1 MDASKQSSRV
11 LDRKGYS
18 AVNKF
23 ELMCLEN
30 QAKDNGPNEER
41 TRLSFQVLDDL
52 IPKLGVYTRIFAKVK
67 DDLFAS
73 VYSEN
78 LTTDKAGS
86 ITQIPYYTQVR
97 RIYDEHD
104 DKLDVVTEQLDI
116 VKQRLFEKHKQ
127 LEESQQKGAA
137 LEERIEELNQRL
149 VMVDSMLTDKTS
161 EIVRLEEELNEEL
174 EKSAQMQAR
183 FEGDIEDLRE
193 SLEEAHGEIEYLS
206 RYKKGY
212 DDLYNA
218 FLDQPEMDELP
229 KKNHRPVIST
239 RRANLMTNIEAA
251 QRLEEQIMSVMNT
264 AVEEFDKFLE
274 EHKEELQKI
283 EIRDDLTNAEFEV
296 QEMDIEQADQELEA
310 MQERFRNT
318 VGDISNELQLL
329 KQHGTMLMEQL
340 QTLEQNKPTLAKRN
354 RERSK
359 FSDTNVQPGL
369 GKSDSILSVGLHDTE
384 GDEEG
389 DADPFIPQERVFAKY
404 AAMLYTSS
412 NMGKSF
418 DEFKDAK
425 FCPSCGE
432 KTVICPHKLPGV
444 DKVIILP
451 HNTSHIKI
459 TRPKVR
465 INKELIDEMMK
476 PRSPELSF
484 DMPSTAMSYSRPR
497 MDSSVMTI
505 QTPAT
510 SRESPSLVGS
520 EAHMDGFTGRPQHTM
535 HRLFD
540 DYKDR
545 THLERSIPRPLSLE
559 RTLSQ
564 VEQFW
569 AYMIWTDENGD
580 ENDLHHS
587 TLDHVYLFMRERY
600 IIEDIMFLCAHDFL
614 SSVAESGVTNKTV
627 QVFGHILAGNLDG
640 AVFRYAM
647 LMSDFIQ
654 AVEWKEVEDFR
665 AFASVVY
672 PFLGEDD
679 VETLQMSYTSFS
691 ENRISEQLVCQFLM
705 HLILKYREPC
715 FQEMEHKIL
724 PFQTQESGQ
733 PTLNEKEFKDAID
746 AIVPLAS
753 DKLRNRLFY
762 ESEKAVRIDGFQ
774 GKVPIMRLSQ
784 ICGYLYL
791 LQIANVTRE
800 NVANKVIQ
808 WRERPHSSGSE
819 KKTHELQLVETDEPL
834 ITMMSVK
841 NLATNIARRTRIRQE
856 RVENQQDL
864 EWYS

>member
-1 MDASKQSSRV
+1 MDTSKQPTRV

-78 LTTDKAGS
+78 LTTNKDGS

-137 LEERIEELNQRL
+137 LEEKIEELNQRL
-149 VMVDSMLTDKTS
+149 VMVDGMLTDKTS
-161 EIVRLEEELNEEL
+161 EIVRLEEELADEL
-174 EKSAQMQAR
+174 EKSSEMQAR
-183 FEGDIEDLRE
+183 FEGDIEDLKE
-193 SLEEAHGEIEYLS
+193 SLDEAHGEIEYLS

-369 GKSDSILSVGLHDTE
+369 GKSDSILSVGLHDAE

-404 AAMLYTSS
+404 AAMLYTS
-412 NMGKSF
+412 NNLGKSF

-425 FCPSCGE
+425 FCASCGE

-451 HNTSHIKI
+451 HNTTHIKI

-484 DMPSTAMSYSRPR
+484 DMPSTAASYGRHR

-545 THLERSIPRPLSLE
+545 THLERNIPRQLSLD
-559 RTLSQ
+559 RTLST

-587 TLDHVYLFMRERY
+587 TLDHVYLYMRERY

-614 SSVAESGVTNKTV
+614 SSVAEFGVTNKTV

-819 KKTHELQLVETDEPL
+819 KKAHEMQLVQTDEPL

-841 NLATNIARRTRIRQE
+841 NLATNIARRLVSRTLRIEKLR
-856 RVENQQDL
+856 L
-864 EWYS
+864 ED